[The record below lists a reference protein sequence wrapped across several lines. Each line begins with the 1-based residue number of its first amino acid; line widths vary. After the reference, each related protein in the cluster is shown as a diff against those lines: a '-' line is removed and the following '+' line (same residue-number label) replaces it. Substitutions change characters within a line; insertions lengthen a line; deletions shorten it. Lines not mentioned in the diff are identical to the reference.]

1 MCMCPLCIF
10 ELLESLFIALLLLQ
24 TCCVLKVSKLI
35 NAQAQIFY
43 NKQLPL
49 RSLKCRINKTQ
60 GRNFLEK
67 FDQLDLQLSLIDTT
81 MPIFN
86 WKLFPSIV
94 CLFPFNFLLLLL
106 NLDSWELLLA
116 VGLDICSSLSEWNVG
131 SCRIAMIL
139 WCLDICS
146 WLSEWNVGSCHI
158 LWFLGLKRYF
168 EREDGGAGT
177 GGIWN
182 PLDLSTCPNPLA
194 LLWELRKYLV

>member
-35 NAQAQIFY
+35 NAEAQIFY

-60 GRNFLEK
+60 ERNFLEK

-86 WKLFPSIV
+86 
-94 CLFPFNFLLLLL
+94 
-106 NLDSWELLLA
+106 
-116 VGLDICSSLSEWNVG
+116 
-131 SCRIAMIL
+131 
-139 WCLDICS
+139 
-146 WLSEWNVGSCHI
+146 
-158 LWFLGLKRYF
+158 
-168 EREDGGAGT
+168 
-177 GGIWN
+177 
-182 PLDLSTCPNPLA
+182 
-194 LLWELRKYLV
+194 